1 MGFNSGFKGLIHR
14 FLIVSGNVT
23 VCNVTGKTQY
33 LDIDLVMILKY
44 KNSEDFYYDNS
55 DESVMDVHFVW

>member
-14 FLIVSGNVT
+14 FLIVSGDVT
-23 VCNVTGKTQY
+23 VGNVTGKTQY
-33 LDIDLVMILKY
+33 LDIDLVMILTY

-55 DESVMDVHFVW
+55 DE